1 MNRDEVINAMAYRT
15 FVDRDGAYWQVW
27 DSQPTRV
34 ERRATQVDRRHPRA
48 MSWHGAERRAGTDRR
63 VTSQRRIMLSQGYGS
78 GWLTFESL
86 QEKRRLNPIP
96 SRWEGMSETELR
108 MLCENAKR
116 VEKVDDSSAA

>member
-1 MNRDEVINAMAYRT
+1 MAYRT

-34 ERRATQVDRRHPRA
+34 ERRASAADRRRPRV
-48 MSWHGAERRAGTDRR
+48 MPWHGAERREGGDRR
-63 VTSQRRIMLSQGYGS
+63 MTSQRRIMLSQGFGS

-96 SRWEGMSETELR
+96 SRWELMTEAELR
-108 MLCENAKR
+108 GLCEQAKR
-116 VEKVDDSSAA
+116 VERADDSSAA

>member
-1 MNRDEVINAMAYRT
+1 M
-15 FVDRDGAYWQVW
+15 
-27 DSQPTRV
+27 P
-34 ERRATQVDRRHPRA
+34 
-48 MSWHGAERRAGTDRR
+48 WHGAERRAGTDRR

-116 VEKVDDSSAA
+116 VEKIDDSSAA